1 MDDIEIITNKKLE
14 LEIIAHGE
22 SHSVCNVLRKFLM
35 EDEDV
40 EYAVYGIDHPI
51 VGEPIISIKVK
62 RTKSPKKSLLNASIK
77 LKEQSGEF
85 KKLVES
91 ISP

>member
-22 SHSVCNVLRKFLM
+22 SHSVCNALRKLLM

-40 EYAVYGIDHPI
+40 DYAVYGIDHPI
-51 VGEPIISIKVK
+51 VGEPIISIKSK
-62 RTKSPKKSLLNASIK
+62 RTKNPKKSLSNASTR
-77 LKEQSGEF
+77 LKEQCEEF
-85 KKLVES
+85 KKLIES
-91 ISP
+91 IND